1 VTTPEKS
8 SALPHGLAI
17 AQCWNSISLVV
28 CLVPHRRI
36 PVHSADVLFF
46 GLKLCCFLRYTTGG
60 IWCIVV
66 PLHLPAPKPQCSI
79 RCIPR
84 ELWCALSLSLLLRPP
99 TTLLITLVYALR
111 CTPEV
116 CHVLLLGLL
125 SLESSSA
132 HPIALVHLS
141 GATMSE
147 FLHIHLF
154 GLFFLD
160 FLSFCGLH
168 FINVIESSSLTL
180 PIQKSQYFYTHVTQ
194 VWVACGLTWRMLY
207 MTVDGNDL
215 EVSEY
220 TRYKWKGDTC
230 IISKWWTTTLR
241 AFL

>member
-1 VTTPEKS
+1 VLTYCSLDWSSVASFATPLEAFGAS
-8 SALPHGLAI
+8 WFPSICQHLNPSAQSGVSPE
-17 AQCWNSISLVV
+17 SF
-28 CLVPHRRI
+28 
-36 PVHSADVLFF
+36 D
-46 GLKLCCFLRYTTGG
+46 
-60 IWCIVV
+60 
-66 PLHLPAPKPQCSI
+66 
-79 RCIPR
+79 
-84 ELWCALSLSLLLRPP
+84 ALSLSLLLRPP

-241 AFL
+241 VFL